1 MKKLGEI
8 LLEKKILSKE
18 ELDNLLAKQ
27 KITKER
33 LGDLVVKSGY
43 LSTEQLLN
51 IVAEQYGLQYLNIK
65 ELVIPVSLQ
74 KEVNF
79 EVLKKYR
86 IVPLKED
93 NKKLYIG
100 INDTLLLKDIDEI
113 AFNIG
118 KPIVPVLI
126 SETSVERML
135 EDLEKLPYGSKD
147 YVFKS
152 LEVMIQGGKDFDA
165 LVTTILNYDSK
176 IDRIFIKE
184 NSPPFIKKFNIIEKV
199 PYEAFNKNHIL
210 SIIRETCDENE
221 RKLLVTNGF
230 VSIKRIIN
238 GRRFTINFYKE
249 KSSFFIL
256 VINSYSFFIDISKYF
271 LGKEIF
277 KHIFE
282 PSKGIVF
289 FIAPF
294 GHGKTSLMST
304 IVEYFNST
312 RNYNI
317 LLLVDR
323 INDVLRNNRSN
334 IIQMEK
340 SMTKD
345 LNRFSELLN
354 DFDSNILFFDNLE
367 SSNILNFIYKFVES
381 GRPAYVSL
389 EANSIPSAIESLL
402 YKESESSYRYHLNR
416 LADNVNLFVNFRL
429 LPGRN
434 LVDRHF
440 VYEYCLNSFKMKK
453 VIRDNS
459 FNVVHTQIRGTGDY
473 QPFEIQIAELF
484 TKNLITYEIAENYSL
499 DIELFKRYAKISG

>member
-135 EDLEKLPYGSKD
+135 EDLEKLPYDSKD

-176 IDRIFIKE
+176 IIF
-184 NSPPFIKKFNIIEKV
+184 
-199 PYEAFNKNHIL
+199 
-210 SIIRETCDENE
+210 
-221 RKLLVTNGF
+221 
-230 VSIKRIIN
+230 
-238 GRRFTINFYKE
+238 
-249 KSSFFIL
+249 
-256 VINSYSFFIDISKYF
+256 
-271 LGKEIF
+271 
-277 KHIFE
+277 
-282 PSKGIVF
+282 
-289 FIAPF
+289 
-294 GHGKTSLMST
+294 
-304 IVEYFNST
+304 
-312 RNYNI
+312 
-317 LLLVDR
+317 
-323 INDVLRNNRSN
+323 
-334 IIQMEK
+334 
-340 SMTKD
+340 
-345 LNRFSELLN
+345 
-354 DFDSNILFFDNLE
+354 
-367 SSNILNFIYKFVES
+367 
-381 GRPAYVSL
+381 
-389 EANSIPSAIESLL
+389 
-402 YKESESSYRYHLNR
+402 
-416 LADNVNLFVNFRL
+416 
-429 LPGRN
+429 
-434 LVDRHF
+434 
-440 VYEYCLNSFKMKK
+440 
-453 VIRDNS
+453 
-459 FNVVHTQIRGTGDY
+459 
-473 QPFEIQIAELF
+473 
-484 TKNLITYEIAENYSL
+484 
-499 DIELFKRYAKISG
+499 